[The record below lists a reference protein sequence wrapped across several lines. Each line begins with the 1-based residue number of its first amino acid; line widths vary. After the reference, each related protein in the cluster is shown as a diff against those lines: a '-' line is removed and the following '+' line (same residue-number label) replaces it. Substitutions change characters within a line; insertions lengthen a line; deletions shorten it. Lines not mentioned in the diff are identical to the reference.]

1 MEDAVYAVEAEVEA
15 THWWFTE
22 RRRLFARLINR
33 MALPTDANILDIGT
47 STGTNLRML
56 LGLGF
61 SRCEGLDRSEEAV
74 RWCAEKGYGK
84 VTLGDVCKLPFPDQ
98 SFDLVLATDII
109 EHVDDD
115 VAALREIRRVLKPT
129 GRTLITVPAFK
140 MLWGLQDEVALHK
153 RRYRARELL
162 ARMTAAGLHAVKR
175 FYFNYV
181 LFLPI
186 LCARTLIRLAGLKM
200 QSENQLNSRFLNRIL
215 QLIFRID
222 IWTAPHLH
230 PPFGVS
236 YLVLADRGPER
247 C

>member
-22 RRRLFARLINR
+22 RRRLFGRLIRR
-33 MALPTDANILDIGT
+33 MALPVDARILDVGT

-56 LGLGF
+56 RDLGF
-61 SRCEGLDRSEEAV
+61 TRCEGVDSSAEAV
-74 RWCAEKGYGK
+74 RWCEEKGYGK

-98 SFDLVLATDII
+98 SFDLILATDVI

-115 VAALREIRRVLKPT
+115 IAALREVRRILKPGGRVLV
-129 GRTLITVPAFK
+129 TVPAFK
-140 MLWGLQDEVALHK
+140 VLWGLQDEVALHK

-162 ARMTAAGLHAVKR
+162 ARINDADFHAGQS
-175 FYFNYV
+175 FYFNYL

-186 LCARTLIRLAGLKM
+186 LCVRTLMRWSGMKM
-200 QSENQLNSRFLNRIL
+200 QSENQLNTGVLNRVL
-215 QLIFRID
+215 QWIFRAD
-222 IWTAPHLH
+222 VSTAPYLH

-236 YLVLADRGPER
+236 YLVLANRGPD
-247 C
+247 